1 MSVALPQAG
10 ERSDEGAE
18 VVVRL
23 GVVAAFD
30 SKLEEGEIRIDY
42 LELGCLLPNRIE
54 SVLKNC
60 HPITGLVSYYFL
72 IHFSINN
79 KDCRSPTEL
88 TKLQY

>member
-30 SKLEEGEIRIDY
+30 SKLEEGQIRIDD

-60 HPITGLVSYYFL
+60 QSDYRISLVLF
-72 IHFSINN
+72 FDPFFN
-79 KDCRSPTEL
+79 
-88 TKLQY
+88 

>member
-1 MSVALPQAG
+1 VSVALPQAG

-30 SKLEEGEIRIDY
+30 SKLEEGEIRIDD

-54 SVLKNC
+54 SVL
-60 HPITGLVSYYFL
+60 
-72 IHFSINN
+72 
-79 KDCRSPTEL
+79 
-88 TKLQY
+88 